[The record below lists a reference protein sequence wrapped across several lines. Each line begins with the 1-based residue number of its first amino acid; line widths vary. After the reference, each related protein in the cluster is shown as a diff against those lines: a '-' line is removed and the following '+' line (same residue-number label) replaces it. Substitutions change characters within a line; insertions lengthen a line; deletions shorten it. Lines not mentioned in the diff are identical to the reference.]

1 MRSADVSNCARAQD
15 SAASP
20 PAPPAL
26 ESSAADGAPQSTEDL
41 TIFVSCGAAR
51 RPTCREPASAPASP
65 LSALWESIRRA
76 LVPYDELSFSLVP
89 AAAQVQNL
97 LQQMQGRFS
106 TMSDAIIG
114 RSERERARAALLPHP
129 PVQPPS
135 RPRSPSARAPGKKSD
150 SSSRLPPHTHHDVWH
165 ARPRA
170 RNARR
175 QSTRWATASMS
186 SRTRSGS

>member
-114 RSERERARAALLPHP
+114 RSERERARAALLPP
-129 PVQPPS
+129 STCPAAQPPPLS
-135 RPRSPSARAPGKKSD
+135 VSARARQEG